1 MMRKSLIA
9 AFALLAVS
17 IGAAVG
23 IALAQHSPATPSKFQ
38 LTSPAFSDGGVMPV
52 AFSCADPNAGSPP
65 LQWSNAPEGTVSFAV
80 IMHDLDTAPAKG
92 SMDVT
97 HWIFWNIPAGT
108 SSIAAGVKPDSSP
121 DGMRQGKNIHGEN
134 GYRPACPP
142 PGAVPHHYV
151 FEIFALNT
159 NLDLPAGST
168 RSELLAAMD
177 GHVIGKSAYVGKFSR

>member
-1 MMRKSLIA
+1 MRKSLIA

-17 IGAAVG
+17 IGAGVR
-23 IALAQHSPATPSKFQ
+23 IALAQHSPATPSKFR
-38 LTSPAFSDGGVMPV
+38 LTSPAFSDGGAIPV
-52 AFSCADPNAGSPP
+52 AFSCSDPSTGSPP

-97 HWIFWNIPAGT
+97 HWIFWNVPAGT

-121 DGMRQGKNIHGEN
+121 DGMRQGKNIRGVN
-134 GYRPACPP
+134 GYQPACPP

-151 FEIFALNT
+151 FEIFALNI

-168 RSELLAAMD
+168 RSELLSAMD
-177 GHVIGKSAYVGKFSR
+177 GHVIRKSAYVGKFSR

>member
-1 MMRKSLIA
+1 MMRKYMML

-17 IGAAVG
+17 IGAGVRT
-23 IALAQHSPATPSKFQ
+23 ALAQHSPASPSKFQ
-38 LTSPAFSDGGVMPV
+38 LSSPAFSDGGMMPV

-65 LQWSNAPEGTVSFAV
+65 LEWSNAPEGTVSFAV

-97 HWIFWNIPAGT
+97 HWIFWNVPTGT
-108 SSIAAGVKPDSSP
+108 TSLAAGVKPDSSP
-121 DGMRQGKNIHGEN
+121 DGMRQGKNIHGDN
-134 GYRPACPP
+134 AYRPACPP

-151 FEIFALNT
+151 FEIYALNAK
-159 NLDLPAGST
+159 LDLPAGST

-177 GHVIGKSAYVGKFSR
+177 GHVIGKSAYIGKFNR

>member
-1 MMRKSLIA
+1 MIRKYMIVV
-9 AFALLAVS
+9 FALLAVS
-17 IGAAVG
+17 IGAGVRT
-23 IALAQHSPATPSKFQ
+23 ALAQHSLASPSKFQ
-38 LTSPAFSDGGVMPV
+38 LTSPAFSDGGAMPA
-52 AFSCADPNAGSPP
+52 AFSCADPGAGSPP
-65 LQWSNAPEGTVSFAV
+65 LQWSNAPEGTASFAV
-80 IMHDLDTAPAKG
+80 IMHDVDTAPAKG

-97 HWIFWNIPAGT
+97 HWILWNIPAST

-121 DGMRQGKNIHGEN
+121 DGMRQGKNIHGDIA
-134 GYRPACPP
+134 YRPACPP

-151 FEIFALNT
+151 FEIFALNA